1 MLKEALN
8 GAVPGLLLTGVPDS
22 ADRLYPARTKEEGK
36 GPDILVRRGKCGE
49 VRRGPRAGKHKR
61 QEHLPQSEFG

>member
-8 GAVPGLLLTGVPDS
+8 GAVPGLLLTGLPDS
-22 ADRLYPARTKEEGK
+22 ADRLYPAWTKEEGK

-49 VRRGPRAGKHKR
+49 VRRGP
-61 QEHLPQSEFG
+61 